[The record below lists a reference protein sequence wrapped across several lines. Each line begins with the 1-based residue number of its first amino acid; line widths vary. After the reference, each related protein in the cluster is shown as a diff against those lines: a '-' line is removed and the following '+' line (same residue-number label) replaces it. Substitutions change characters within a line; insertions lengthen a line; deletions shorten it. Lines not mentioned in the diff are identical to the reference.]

1 MKRRDYLEIAACLRG
16 ERVLYHYYPDRYAF
30 VLLSWAS
37 KNGVDLNRLRASPYA
52 ALLQKPAVRELL
64 ANCGGAHVDHTVFD
78 DHWPRDTRNFVL
90 GLDHWSH
97 LQTSRSDG
105 QSYNLVLQLNF
116 TQQHIQDVRA
126 RFGTSDLFNYAFH
139 PVQIGGEKE
148 TRETLAWAR
157 IDMDLASDEALIEEI
172 QSDWMASLHW
182 ASRNGWWLDGQKI
195 EKEVFALYS
204 QECLGW
210 LRAQWS
216 EAMLAA
222 ALEFLRFEIGIS
234 KIFFHT
240 WEGGNIVKGMQ
251 DSLPPRSLYTSL
263 PKRFCLTRSTQA
275 PEFLLEDR
283 RLRRLFRARRDI
295 EFYHLAA

>member
-1 MKRRDYLEIAACLRG
+1 
-16 ERVLYHYYPDRYAF
+16 
-30 VLLSWAS
+30 
-37 KNGVDLNRLRASPYA
+37 
-52 ALLQKPAVRELL
+52 
-64 ANCGGAHVDHTVFD
+64 
-78 DHWPRDTRNFVL
+78 
-90 GLDHWSH
+90 
-97 LQTSRSDG
+97 
-105 QSYNLVLQLNF
+105 
-116 TQQHIQDVRA
+116 
-126 RFGTSDLFNYAFH
+126 
-139 PVQIGGEKE
+139 
-148 TRETLAWAR
+148 
-157 IDMDLASDEALIEEI
+157 MDLASDEALIEEI

-234 KIFFHT
+234 NIFFHT
-240 WEGGNIVKGMQ
+240 WEGGNIVKGMK

-275 PEFLLEDR
+275 PEFWLDDR